1 MLKNKSNTICII
13 PARKNSVRIKNKN
26 LLKISNKSLVEIC
39 IKVAKKS
46 KLFKEIIL
54 SSDSEKILKIGKKN
68 NITSL
73 MRKKSLSTSAITTD
87 DVIKNIISE
96 IKSKFKNIV
105 VLQVTSPLRKR
116 KTLTNFVNHCIKKN
130 LQSCLSVSTINENIS
145 EKRKFFNSINDNVRN
160 SQKRKQ
166 YIYENGLFYFVT
178 KKLFEKN
185 NKIYPKNNWNYFVTD
200 KYESTD
206 INEYKDYLIAKK
218 IYKLK

>member
-26 LLKISNKSLVEIC
+26 LLKISNKTLVEIC
-39 IKVAKKS
+39 INVAKKS

-68 NITSL
+68 NITYL
-73 MRKKSLSTSAITTD
+73 KRKKSLSTSSVTTD
-87 DVIKNIISE
+87 DVIKDIISD
-96 IKSKFKNIV
+96 IKYKFKNIV
-105 VLQVTSPLRKR
+105 ILQVTSPLRRK
-116 KTLTNFVNHCIKKN
+116 KTLINFINHCIKKN
-130 LQSCLSVSTINENIS
+130 LQSCLSVSTINDNIS
-145 EKRKFFNSINDNVRN
+145 EKKKSFNSINGNVRN

-166 YIYENGLFYFVT
+166 YIYENGLIYFVT
-178 KKLFEKN
+178 KKFFENN
-185 NKIYPKNNWNYFVTD
+185 NKIYPKNNWNYFMTD